1 MPTYTVHCP
10 ALNET
15 EVCYS
20 MDQAND
26 LCWSMHEESNS
37 FAWAED
43 YLGHTVAEYGDPID
57 AIADLVFNHQTAPC
71 L

>member
-20 MDQAND
+20 MIQAND
-26 LCWSMHEESNS
+26 LCWDMHEQSDS
-37 FAWAED
+37 YAWAED
-43 YLGHTVAEYGDPID
+43 YLGWTVAEYGDPEDVAVI
-57 AIADLVFNHQTAPC
+57 NHQTIPC
-71 L
+71 D

>member
-1 MPTYTVHCP
+1 MFTYTVHCP

-37 FAWAED
+37 YAWAED
-43 YLGHTVAEYGDPID
+43 CLGDTIAEYGNPEDG
-57 AIADLVFNHQTAPC
+57 AIINHQTTPC
-71 L
+71 V